1 MPLSGVIVYGRTM
14 KVGSANF
21 RLGRAVRRIIT
32 RFALAACPPQVGQAG
47 RTERLLGEFEAMLG
61 ALPGAVRRLIPLAF
75 FVFDQRARLYPRAR
89 GRRFTRLDDRTADA
103 YLRMV
108 FASRPRSLAAMLQR
122 IKGLVVMC
130 YYELPE
136 VKAEIDYDPEAYIAT
151 VSRRRLASYGPAITD
166 GEAAVLAGIRTDAGA
181 APARPH
187 NDGGKLPGLIEQHE
201 VTSDIRVD
209 CGVVIVG
216 SGAGGATMAAELAEA
231 GVDVVVIEEGG
242 YHPTESF
249 TASAGRAARTLYRD
263 GGVGLA
269 AGRPPVLFSEG
280 RCVGGSTVVNGGMSW
295 RTPAH
300 VLANWARDQNV
311 IAISEPDMEPYFAE
325 VEGRISV
332 ARQDPETIGTD
343 MRLLKAGAD
352 AKGWKIIPNL
362 RNQLHCAGS
371 NNCTNGC
378 PTGAKR
384 SMLVTA
390 IPRALHKGAR
400 LYSDCRVER
409 ITTGRGAVTGVHA
422 RFIRPGGRP
431 GPRLIVRARAVV
443 VAGGAVQTPALIARS
458 GLRSSSGQLGRN
470 LTLHPNAKVI
480 AFFDEPVLGWQGVHQ
495 AYQVR
500 EFAAAGILLTAVNLA
515 PSLIAM
521 TLPWHGDQL
530 GELMASYNHMV
541 TAGCLIEDTSS
552 GRVRHVPGVGAQVTY
567 QISDRDVARVLRGVQ
582 LTAEMMFAAG
592 ARRVLLPLG
601 GAPEV
606 RNPAELG
613 ELLARPVDARS
624 LELFT
629 VHLMGT
635 ARMSED
641 PRRGVTDSFGA
652 FHGVPGLFVADASLF
667 PGPVGVNP
675 METILAL
682 SARNARHLVEHRNDH
697 GI

>member
-1 MPLSGVIVYGRTM
+1 VTEQQRLA
-14 KVGSANF
+14 SAVF
-21 RLGRAVRRIIT
+21 RFSPAIRRIVT
-32 RFALAACPPQVGQAG
+32 RFALVACPPQVRQAG
-47 RTERLLGEFEAMLG
+47 RTEGLLGELEAMLG
-61 ALPGAVRRLIPLAF
+61 ALPGVVRRLVPLV
-75 FVFDQRARLYPRAR
+75 FVVLDQGARLYPPAR
-89 GRRFTRLDDRTADA
+89 RRRFTRLDDRAA
-103 YLRMV
+103 EGYLRAL
-108 FASRPRSLAAMLQR
+108 FASRRHSLAAIFQR
-122 IKGLVVMC
+122 IKGLVVMS

-136 VKAEIDYDPEAYIAT
+136 VKAELGYHPEAYIAA
-151 VSRRRLASYGPAITD
+151 VSRRRLASYGALIRE
-166 GEAAVLAGIRTDAGA
+166 GEAAVLAAIRADADA
-181 APARPH
+181 ASPGGH
-187 NDGGKLPGLIEQHE
+187 GDGGKLPGLIEQDD
-201 VTSDIRVD
+201 VTADIRAD

-249 TASAGRAARTLYRD
+249 TASAGQAARTLYRD

-269 AGRPPVLFSEG
+269 VGRPPVLFSEG

-300 VLANWARDQNV
+300 VLESWAREGNV
-311 IAISEPDMEPYFAE
+311 IAISERDMEPYFAK
-325 VEGRISV
+325 VEAQISV
-332 ARQDPETIGTD
+332 AHQDPETIGTD
-343 MRLLKAGAD
+343 MRILKAGAD

-390 IPRALHKGAR
+390 IPGALHRGAR
-400 LYSDCRVER
+400 LYADCRVER
-409 ITTGRGAVTGVHA
+409 ITTARGAVTGVQA
-422 RFIRPGGRP
+422 RVLRPGGRP
-431 GPRLIVRARAVV
+431 GPRLTVRAPVVV

-458 GLRSSSGQLGRN
+458 GFRSSSGRLGRN
-470 LTLHPNAKVI
+470 LALHPNAKVI
-480 AFFDEPVLGWQGVHQ
+480 AFFDEEVRGWQGVHQ

-500 EFAAAGILLTAVNLA
+500 EFAAEGILLTAVNIA

-521 TLPWHGDQL
+521 TLPSHGSQL
-530 GELMASYNHMV
+530 GDVMADYNHMV
-541 TAGCLIEDTSS
+541 TGGCLIEDTST
-552 GRVRHVPGVGAQVTY
+552 GRVRHVPGLGAQVTY
-567 QISDRDVARVLRGVQ
+567 QISDRDAARVVQGVQ

-592 ARRVLLPLG
+592 ARRVLLPFG

-606 RNPAELG
+606 GNQAELRD
-613 ELLARPVDARS
+613 LLARPVDVRS

-652 FHGVPGLFVADASLF
+652 FHGVPGLFVADASIF
-667 PGPVGVNP
+667 PGPIGVNP
-675 METILAL
+675 METVLAL
-682 SARNARHLVEHRNDH
+682 SARNARRLVEHRNEH

>member
-1 MPLSGVIVYGRTM
+1 VTGQGR
-14 KVGSANF
+14 GGGAF
-21 RLGRAVRRIIT
+21 RFSPAVRRIVT
-32 RFALAACPPQVGQAG
+32 RFALVACPPQARQAG
-47 RTERLLGEFEAMLG
+47 RTEGLLAEFEAMLG
-61 ALPGAVRRLIPLAF
+61 VLPVLVRRLVPLTF
-75 FVFDQRARLYPRAR
+75 VVFDQCARLYPRAR
-89 GRRFTRLDDRTADA
+89 GRRFTRLDDRIAEG
-103 YLRMV
+103 YLRAV
-108 FASRPRSLAAMLQR
+108 FASRRKSLAAIFQR

-136 VKAEIDYDPEAYIAT
+136 VKAELDYHPEAYIAA
-151 VSRRRLASYGPAITD
+151 VSRRRLASYGESIKN
-166 GEAAVLAGIRTDAGA
+166 GEAAVLAGIRQDEDAASAG
-181 APARPH
+181 PH
-187 NDGGKLPGLIEQHE
+187 SNGEKLPGLVGQDE
-201 VTSDIRVD
+201 VAADIREH
-209 CGVVIVG
+209 CGVVVVG

-242 YHPTESF
+242 YHPAESF
-249 TASAGRAARTLYRD
+249 TASAGQSARTLYRD
-263 GGVGLA
+263 GGAGLA
-269 AGRPPVLFSEG
+269 VGRPPVLFSEG

-295 RTPAH
+295 RTPAR
-300 VLANWARDQNV
+300 VLEGWARDENV
-311 IAISEPDMEPYFAE
+311 IAIGEREMEPYFAK
-325 VEGRISV
+325 VEARISV
-332 ARQDPETIGTD
+332 SRQDPETIGTD

-390 IPRALHKGAR
+390 IPRALHSGAR
-400 LYSDCRVER
+400 LYADCRVER
-409 ITTGRGAVTGVHA
+409 ITTVRGAVTGVQA

-431 GPRLIVRARAVV
+431 GPRLVVRAKVVV

-470 LTLHPNAKVI
+470 LALHPNAKVI
-480 AFFDEPVLGWQGVHQ
+480 AFFDEKVRGWQGVHQ
-495 AYQVR
+495 AYQVH
-500 EFAAAGILLTAVNLA
+500 EFAGEGILLTAVNIA
-515 PSLIAM
+515 PSLVAM
-521 TLPWHGDQL
+521 TLPSHGSHL
-530 GELMASYNHMV
+530 GEVMADYNHMV
-541 TAGCLIEDTSS
+541 TGGCLIEDTST
-552 GRVRHVPGVGAQVTY
+552 GRVRHVPGLGPQVTY
-567 QISDRDVARVLRGVQ
+567 QISDGDVARVLRGVQ
-582 LTAEMMFAAG
+582 LTAELMFAAG
-592 ARRVLLPLG
+592 ARRVLLPFA

-606 RNPAELG
+606 RDTPGLRD
-613 ELLARPVDARS
+613 LLARPIDTRS

-635 ARMSED
+635 ARMSQD

-682 SARNARHLVEHRNDH
+682 SARNAQRLIERRSEH
-697 GI
+697 GL